1 MKGSGKQ
8 GNIKDSTSSTRR
20 DGALRVNKS
29 TGDGNQQVGPSQ
41 MGNSS
46 RIKYATGSGSYPS
59 DRSKFPIGSSAPENT
74 QEIRETGP
82 KTRTN
87 RDFAP

>member
-1 MKGSGKQ
+1 MKKM
-8 GNIKDSTSSTRR
+8 GNIKDSTSSTRQS
-20 DGALRVNKS
+20 GNLHVNKS
-29 TGDGNQQVGPSQ
+29 TGDGNQKVGPSQ

-46 RIKYATGSGSYPS
+46 RIQYAVGSGAYPS
-59 DRSKFPIGSSAPENT
+59 NKNKFPIGSSSPENT
-74 QEIRETGP
+74 QEIRKTGT